1 MQLKKEGE
9 AAAEGSRPDPKKRH
23 YALRRL
29 KKASHWA
36 SELSRICSAVCDTRS
51 TVEAD
56 AYSSWMGGNVLMERE
71 GDWEGTLAA
80 YTRARYEHSQ
90 GCGISGC
97 SCVCRS

>member
-9 AAAEGSRPDPKKRH
+9 AAAEGTRPDPKKRH

-29 KKASHWA
+29 KKASYWA
-36 SELSRICSAVCDTRS
+36 SELSRISNAVCDTRS

-71 GDWEGTLAA
+71 EDWEATLAA
-80 YTRARYEHSQ
+80 YTRARYE
-90 GCGISGC
+90 
-97 SCVCRS
+97 R